1 MPPKA
6 KALRSSET
14 TAPGRGTC
22 AICCQKLAPKDEVLF
37 CSGSCQKHL
46 HRYCAGVGEL
56 SYKSL
61 SSDGAEPFL
70 CYCCFRA
77 QKDEQVS
84 MLLNT
89 IESMKKDISALK
101 AKDEEM
107 RPSSRSY
114 SAATKE
120 IPPASTRGESGTYRS
135 NTYQQPLNHER
146 KYNAILCGV
155 NECAKGLSR
164 LARYESDLNSV
175 VSTLSSIDS
184 SFQSQSIRDCSRL
197 GKFSTNSSRPRP
209 LLIKFVRVA
218 DVSNILSKKRALQKP
233 YSLKPDCPTSSV
245 LLSLI
250 F

>member
-1 MPPKA
+1 MQLSLVCIHELFVEDWKNVKFIMPPKA
-6 KALRSSET
+6 KALRSSTET

-46 HRYCAGVGEL
+46 HRYCAGVGEP

-89 IESMKKDISALK
+89 IESMKRDISALK
-101 AKDEEM
+101 AKDEEVP
-107 RPSSRSY
+107 PSSRSY

-146 KYNAILCGV
+146 LEYSYPAASAV
-155 NECAKGLSR
+155 AQRGL
-164 LARYESDLNSV
+164 
-175 VSTLSSIDS
+175 LSAQI
-184 SFQSQSIRDCSRL
+184 
-197 GKFSTNSSRPRP
+197 NYH
-209 LLIKFVRVA
+209 V
-218 DVSNILSKKRALQKP
+218 ILS
-233 YSLKPDCPTSSV
+233 
-245 LLSLI
+245 I
-250 F
+250 